1 MAKVSVVGVS
11 MFYGEAP
18 DEVHALRGVNME
30 ARPGELTVI
39 AGRSGSGKSTLLTL
53 VAGLESPHEG
63 AIFIDDVD
71 VVAASRDERADLRAR
86 RIGIVHQDHNLIS
99 SLTLLENV
107 ALPREIRGAGWSEA
121 AREAQVLLDR
131 LDVAHLADRF
141 PDQVSGGQRQRAAI
155 ARAMIGERSVIL
167 ADEPTGAL
175 DRETG
180 RLVLLELQ
188 RAADDGATVLVATH
202 DREIMAEADSL
213 WVIDDGRLS
222 VGRAVV

>member
-1 MAKVSVVGVS
+1 MS
-11 MFYGEAP
+11 YGEP
-18 DEVHALRGVNME
+18 PGEIHALRAASME
-30 ARPGELTVI
+30 VRPGELTVI

-53 VAGLESPHEG
+53 IAGLEVPREG
-63 AIFIDDVD
+63 SITVDDFE
-71 VVAASRDERADLRAR
+71 VAGASRDQRADLRAR

-107 ALPREIRGAGWSEA
+107 ALPREIRGGRWAEA
-121 AREAQVLLDR
+121 AREARALLER
-131 LDVAHLADRF
+131 LGVGHLAGRF
-141 PDQVSGGQRQRAAI
+141 PHQVSGGQRQRAAI

-188 RAADDGATVLVATH
+188 RAAHDGASVLVATH
-202 DREIMAEADSL
+202 ERDIMAEADAL
-213 WVIDDGRLS
+213 WVIDDGCVS
-222 VGRAVV
+222 VGRALV